1 MSDHINDILA
11 RFERTSDQFFSKGEF
26 RAKLRSGKK
35 LRIKYGVD
43 VTAPTLHIGHAVNLW
58 LLRSL
63 QNMGHRVVFVIGD
76 FTTRIGDPDGRME
89 TRPVIPKEDIERNAE
104 EFIKQAKMVLRFDD
118 PSLIEIRRNSE
129 WLEKLPMQEF
139 MSLLSM
145 VTHKR
150 LLSRDMFQLRI
161 AAEQDIYMHEILY
174 PVLQGYDSVAIE
186 SDLTI
191 IGSDQLFNEMMGR
204 LFQERMGQKPQTII
218 TTKITPGIDG
228 KLKQSKSIGNYIG
241 LSHSPRDKFGRVM
254 SIPDALIEEY
264 FRIYTDI
271 PLDEIERMKD
281 MFGHSPREAKL
292 KLAYAVVCRY
302 HGHDVAMA
310 ECDWFEHTVSKGLVP
325 DDIPALAVLNP
336 QQELQELVFQ
346 ARPGK
351 SKSDSRRLIKQGA
364 VEINGEKKQDAEE
377 LLMLRTNDIL
387 KVGKRNW
394 FRIEVVRLNE
404 LDTERLSMT
413 PMRIEDVDMI
423 QQFLPEW
430 EIVKHLSR
438 PMPAKVISEI
448 ARDVFRRILLQPEP
462 KDDWLWRVSTKRDPD
477 KIIGVAHLRRD
488 GDTAKQS
495 LWIDPQEKGKGYAKE
510 AIGAVTA
517 QAFNALNFDRMIFEG
532 ALPHAGAPQELE
544 LLQEHFMSMQ
554 ETLHNREN
562 PDGIFGFTKDG
573 WERMKE
579 WWLKHRPDADLPGK
593 RRRRVEGRPDKI
605 EDAHEDRVEDVMKRF
620 DAKREKKK
628 ETAAAENPLQKQP
641 AQNQEKLGWPARAQ
655 ADIEAEHVRKRALKE
670 AMAKTSPPPKR
681 GDVKPK
687 LPKLSKPKPTG
698 KG

>member
-1 MSDHINDILA
+1 MSDHINDILK

-58 LLRSL
+58 LLRSM
-63 QNMGHRVVFVIGD
+63 QNMGHKVIFVIGD

-89 TRPVIPKEDIERNAE
+89 TRPVIPKQEIDRNAE

-118 PSLIEIRRNSE
+118 PNLLEIRRNSE
-129 WLEKLPMQEF
+129 WLDKLPMQEF
-139 MSLLSM
+139 MSLLSI

-150 LLSRDMFQLRI
+150 LLSRDMFQLRL

-218 TTKITPGIDG
+218 TTKITAGIDG

-241 LSHSPRDKFGRVM
+241 LAHSPRDKFGRVM

-264 FRIYTDI
+264 FRIYTDL
-271 PLDEIERMKD
+271 PLDEIERMKEEIKS
-281 MFGHSPREAKL
+281 SPRAAKL
-292 KLAYAVVCRY
+292 KLAYAIVGRY
-302 HGHDVAMA
+302 HGHDIAVA
-310 ECDWFEHTVSKGLVP
+310 EREWFEHTVSKGLVP
-325 DDIPALAVLNP
+325 DDIPELAVLNP
-336 QQELQELVFQ
+336 RIELQELVFQ

-364 VEINGEKKQDAEE
+364 VELNGEKKEDAEE
-377 LLMLRTNDIL
+377 ELVLRTNDVL

-394 FRIEVVRLNE
+394 YRIEVVHLND
-404 LDTERLSMT
+404 LDTEQLSMK
-413 PMRIEDVDMI
+413 PMNLQDVDMI
-423 QQFLPEW
+423 QDFLPEW

-438 PMPAKVISEI
+438 PTPAKVISEV
-448 ARDVFRRILLQPEP
+448 AREVFRRVLMQPDP
-462 KDDWLWRVSTKRDPD
+462 KDDFLWKVQAKKDPD

-495 LWIDPQEKGKGYAKE
+495 LWIDPKHHGKGYAKE
-510 AIGAVTA
+510 AIGAVTV
-517 QAFNALNFDRMIFEG
+517 QAFNSLSFDRMIFEG
-532 ALPHAGAPQELE
+532 ALPHAGEPQELE
-544 LLQEHFMSMQ
+544 ILKEHFMFME
-554 ETLHNREN
+554 ETFRNREN
-562 PDGIFGFTKDG
+562 PEGIFGFTKDG

-579 WWLKHRPDADLPGK
+579 WWLRHRPDANLPN
-593 RRRRVEGRPDKI
+593 RQRHLQERLDKI
-605 EDAHEDRVEDVMKRF
+605 EDAHEDRLEDINERFEMKR
-620 DAKREKKK
+620 EIKK
-628 ETAAAENPLQKQP
+628 EMVVEEHIEQKEEVLTELAE
-641 AQNQEKLGWPARAQ
+641 EKHEVEL
-655 ADIEAEHVRKRALKE
+655 EHAKKMALKE
-670 AMAKTSPPPKR
+670 AMAKTSPPKR
-681 GDVKPK
+681 APVKLK
-687 LPKLSKPKPTG
+687 LPKPPKPGPSG
-698 KG
+698 KT

>member
-1 MSDHINDILA
+1 MSDHINDILK

-58 LLRSL
+58 LLRSM
-63 QNMGHRVVFVIGD
+63 QNMGHKVIFVIGD

-89 TRPVIPKEDIERNAE
+89 TRPVIPKQEIDRNAE

-118 PSLIEIRRNSE
+118 PNLLEIRRNSE
-129 WLEKLPMQEF
+129 WLDKLPMQEF
-139 MSLLSM
+139 MSLLSI

-150 LLSRDMFQLRI
+150 LLSRDMFQLRL

-218 TTKITPGIDG
+218 TTKITAGIDG

-241 LSHSPRDKFGRVM
+241 LAHSPRDKFGRVM

-264 FRIYTDI
+264 FRIYTDL
-271 PLDEIERMKD
+271 PLDEIERMKEEIKT
-281 MFGHSPREAKL
+281 SPRGAKL
-292 KLAYAVVCRY
+292 KLAYAIVGRY
-302 HGHDVAMA
+302 HGHDIAVA
-310 ECDWFEHTVSKGLVP
+310 EREWFEHTVSKGLVP
-325 DDIPALAVLNP
+325 DDIPELAVLNP
-336 QQELQELVFQ
+336 RIELQELVFQ

-364 VEINGEKKQDAEE
+364 VELNGEKKEDAEE
-377 LLMLRTNDIL
+377 ELALRTNDVL

-394 FRIEVVRLNE
+394 YRIEVVHLND
-404 LDTERLSMT
+404 LDTEQLSMK
-413 PMRIEDVDMI
+413 PMNLQDVDMI
-423 QQFLPEW
+423 QDFLPEW

-438 PMPAKVISEI
+438 PMPAKVISEV
-448 ARDVFRRILLQPEP
+448 AREVFRRVLMQPDP
-462 KDDWLWRVSTKRDPD
+462 KDDFLWKVQAKKDPD

-495 LWIDPQEKGKGYAKE
+495 LWIDPKHHGQGYAKE
-510 AIGAVTA
+510 AIGAVTV
-517 QAFNALNFDRMIFEG
+517 QAFNSLNFDRMIFEG
-532 ALPHAGAPQELE
+532 ALPHAGEPQELE
-544 LLQEHFMSMQ
+544 ILKEHFMFME
-554 ETLHNREN
+554 ETFRNREN
-562 PDGIFGFTKDG
+562 PEGIFGFTKDG

-579 WWLKHRPDADLPGK
+579 WWLRHRPDANLPN
-593 RRRRVEGRPDKI
+593 RQRHLQDRLDKI
-605 EDAHEDRVEDVMKRF
+605 EDAHEDRLEDINERFEMKR
-620 DAKREKKK
+620 EIKK
-628 ETAAAENPLQKQP
+628 EMVVEEHIEQKEEVLTELAE
-641 AQNQEKLGWPARAQ
+641 EKHEVELEHAR
-655 ADIEAEHVRKRALKE
+655 KMALKE
-670 AMAKTSPPPKR
+670 AMAKTSPPKR
-681 GDVKPK
+681 APIKLK
-687 LPKLSKPKPTG
+687 LPQPPKPGPRG
-698 KG
+698 KT

>member
-1 MSDHINDILA
+1 MSDHINDILK

-58 LLRSL
+58 LLRSM
-63 QNMGHRVVFVIGD
+63 QNMGHKVIFVIGD

-89 TRPVIPKEDIERNAE
+89 TRPVIPKQDIDRNAE

-118 PSLIEIRRNSE
+118 PNLLEIRRNSE
-129 WLEKLPMQEF
+129 WLDKLPMQEF
-139 MSLLSM
+139 MQLLSI

-150 LLSRDMFQLRI
+150 LLSRDMFQLRL

-218 TTKITPGIDG
+218 TTKITAGIDG

-241 LSHSPRDKFGRVM
+241 LAHSPRDKFGRVM

-264 FRIYTDI
+264 FRIYTDL
-271 PLDEIERMKD
+271 PLEEIERMKEEIKT
-281 MFGHSPREAKL
+281 SPRGAKL
-292 KLAYAVVCRY
+292 KLAYAIVGRY
-302 HGHDVAMA
+302 HGHDIAVA
-310 ECDWFEHTVSKGLVP
+310 EREWFEHTVSKGLVP
-325 DDIPALAVLNP
+325 DDIPELAILNP
-336 QQELQELVFQ
+336 RMELQELVFQ

-364 VEINGEKKQDAEE
+364 VELNGKKKEDAAEE
-377 LLMLRTNDIL
+377 LVLRTNDVL

-394 FRIEVVRLNE
+394 YRIEVVHLND
-404 LDTERLSMT
+404 LDTEQLSMK
-413 PMRIEDVDMI
+413 PMNLQDVDMI
-423 QQFLPEW
+423 QDFLPEW

-438 PMPAKVISEI
+438 PTPAKVISEV
-448 ARDVFRRILLQPEP
+448 AREVFRRVLMQPDP
-462 KDDWLWRVSTKRDPD
+462 KDDFLWKIQAKKTPE

-495 LWIDPQEKGKGYAKE
+495 VWIDPKHHGKGYAKE
-510 AIGAVTA
+510 AISAVTV
-517 QAFNALNFDRMIFEG
+517 QAFNSLNFDRMIFEG
-532 ALPHAGAPQELE
+532 ALPHAGEPQEQE
-544 LLQEHFMSMQ
+544 LLKEHFMFME
-554 ETLHNREN
+554 ETFRNREN
-562 PDGIFGFTKDG
+562 PEGIFGFTKDG

-579 WWLKHRPDADLPGK
+579 WWLRHRPDANLPNRQRHLK
-593 RRRRVEGRPDKI
+593 ARLDKV
-605 EDAHEDRVEDVMKRF
+605 EDAHEDRLEDINERFEMKREMKK
-620 DAKREKKK
+620 DMVIEEHIEQKEEVLTELAEEKQEVELEHAK
-628 ETAAAENPLQKQP
+628 
-641 AQNQEKLGWPARAQ
+641 KL
-655 ADIEAEHVRKRALKE
+655 ALKE
-670 AMAKTSPPPKR
+670 AMAKTSPPKR
-681 GDVKPK
+681 APIKLK
-687 LPKLSKPKPTG
+687 LPKPPKPGPRG
-698 KG
+698 KV

>member
-1 MSDHINDILA
+1 MSDHINDILK

-63 QNMGHRVVFVIGD
+63 QNMGHKVVFVIGD

-89 TRPVIPKEDIERNAE
+89 TRPVIPKEDIERNAD

-118 PSLIEIRRNSE
+118 PNLIEIRRNSE
-129 WLEKLPMQEF
+129 WLDKLPMQEF
-139 MSLLSM
+139 MQLLSM

-150 LLSRDMFQLRI
+150 LLSRDMFQLRL

-218 TTKITPGIDG
+218 TTKITAGIDG

-241 LSHSPRDKFGRVM
+241 LAHAPRDKFGRVM

-264 FRIYTDI
+264 FRIYTDL
-271 PLDEIERMKD
+271 PLEEIDRMKD
-281 MFGHSPREAKL
+281 LFKLSPREAKL
-292 KLAYAVVCRY
+292 KLAYAIVGRY
-302 HGHDVAMA
+302 HGHDVAVA
-310 ECDWFEHTVSKGLVP
+310 EREWFEHTVSKGLVP
-325 DDIPALAVLNP
+325 DDIPELAVLNP
-336 QQELQELVFQ
+336 RQELQELVFQ

-364 VEINGEKKQDAEE
+364 VEVNGEKKESPEEE
-377 LLMLRTNDIL
+377 LVLRTNDVL

-394 FRIEVVRLNE
+394 FRIEVVHLNE
-404 LDTERLSMT
+404 LDTEQLSMK
-413 PMRIEDVDMI
+413 PMRVEDVDMI

-462 KDDWLWRVSTKRDPD
+462 KDDWLWRVSTKKDPD

-510 AIGAVTA
+510 AIGAVTV
-517 QAFNALNFDRMIFEG
+517 QAFNSLNFDKMIFEG
-532 ALPHAGAPQELE
+532 ALPHAGEPQELE
-544 LLQEHFMSMQ
+544 ILKEHFMFME
-554 ETLHNREN
+554 ETFRNREN
-562 PDGIFGFTKDG
+562 PEGIFGFTKDG

-579 WWLKHRPDADLPGK
+579 WWLKHRPDANLPSK
-593 RRRRVEGRPDKI
+593 RRHNEARMDKI
-605 EDAHEDRVEDVMKRF
+605 EDAHEDRVEDIMERY
-620 DAKREKKK
+620 DA
-628 ETAAAENPLQKQP
+628 
-641 AQNQEKLGWPARAQ
+641 
-655 ADIEAEHVRKRALKE
+655 KRALKKE
-670 AMAKTSPPPKR
+670 WVAEEDAEQKQEVVEELTSEKAEVEAEHAKKMALKDAMAKTSAPPARAPIR
-681 GDVKPK
+681 LK
-687 LPKLSKPKPTG
+687 LPQLQSPKPRG
-698 KG
+698 KV